1 MKAISGR
8 VGHGVAVHGLFI
20 IFGLVISAFFPFRA
34 IYLDE
39 RGLSS
44 SEIGAVIAMMAL
56 GGVIASP
63 LWGHAADTKIGRLR
77 VLQIAATGSAV
88 AAFSMNLVHGL
99 WPIAAVSFGVTA
111 FGVATS
117 PNIDAIALEHLGP
130 KRMSDYG
137 HVRSWESL
145 SYAGGCVAFG
155 AIMQAVGAQ
164 WAMPLFAISGVG
176 IVVWSVTLERDLPK
190 HVDEHGRLGSVGA
203 VFREAPRFWGF
214 LVAVLLLWTGFNAA
228 WNFVGL
234 KIIGAGGGP
243 LLIGLGAAMGG
254 LVEVPVMR
262 YSSTLQRR
270 WGLRRV
276 YVLGCCIYAL
286 GFLLWGLISNPT
298 IVSFL
303 TVLEGTAFSLLFTT
317 GVVVIGKLLPSSLY
331 STGASIVA
339 MVGFGIGPILG
350 AGAGGYIYQHAGPV
364 VLYSGAS
371 ALALGGGAAAW
382 VALSPPELSRPSAV
396 DRDETIAG
404 RVA

>member
-1 MKAISGR
+1 MRALSRR
-8 VGHGVAVHGLFI
+8 VDDGAAVHGLFI

-34 IYLDE
+34 IYLNA

-44 SEIGAVIAMMAL
+44 SEIGVVIAMMAF
-56 GGVIASP
+56 GGVITSP
-63 LWGHAADTKIGRLR
+63 LWGHFADTKIGRLR
-77 VLQIAATGSAV
+77 ALQIGATGSAV

-99 WPIAAVSFGVTA
+99 WPIAAVSFGITA
-111 FGVATS
+111 FGVATA

-130 KRMSDYG
+130 ARMSDYG

-145 SYAGGCVAFG
+145 SYAAGCVVFGTIMEVFG
-155 AIMQAVGAQ
+155 AE
-164 WAMPLFAISGVG
+164 WAMPLFAISGLG
-176 IVVWSVTLERDLPK
+176 ILVWSVTIERDRPK
-190 HVDEHGRLGSVGA
+190 RIEETGRLGAVGA

-234 KIIGAGGGP
+234 KIVGAGGGP

-303 TVLEGTAFSLLFTT
+303 TVFEGTAFGLLFTT
-317 GVVVIGKLLPSSLY
+317 GVVVVGRLLPSSLY

-350 AGAGGYIYQHAGPV
+350 AGVGGYVYQHAGAV

-382 VALSPPELSRPSAV
+382 VALSTPELSNPAPAAPSTSLTERA
-396 DRDETIAG
+396 A
-404 RVA
+404 